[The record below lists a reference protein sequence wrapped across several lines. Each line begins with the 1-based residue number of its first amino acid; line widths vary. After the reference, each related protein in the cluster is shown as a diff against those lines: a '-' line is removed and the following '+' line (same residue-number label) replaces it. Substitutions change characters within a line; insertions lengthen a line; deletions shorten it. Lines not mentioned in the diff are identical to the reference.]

1 MMADYI
7 LSAFADEAAPDLK
20 GQMDACE
27 RNGIRHIEMRF
38 IDTKSIADH
47 TVQECREIRRQL
59 DDRGFELSAMGSPYG
74 KISIKDDFAA
84 HLETFKRGL
93 DLCHALRTSRIR
105 MFSFYM
111 PEGENPSDHRSQVM
125 EQLAILA
132 EEARKE
138 GLTCCH
144 ENEKGIYGDTAE
156 RCADIA
162 RTLGGALSFVFDP
175 ANFVQC
181 GQPVKEAYD
190 TLEPHVLYLH
200 VKDARHSDGVVLP
213 AGEGDGDLP
222 YVLDRFLQK
231 PGEHILTLEPHL
243 MAFPGFANLER
254 PEEMAEKKAGGFA
267 ATNAAFDQACRAL
280 QQLL

>member
-1 MMADYI
+1 MSDYI

-47 TVQECREIRRQL
+47 TVRECREIRRQL
-59 DDRGFELSAMGSPYG
+59 DDRGFELSALGSPYG
-74 KISIKDDFAA
+74 KINIQDDFAA
-84 HLETFKRGL
+84 HLEKFKQGL
-93 DLCHALRTSRIR
+93 ELCHALRVSRIR

-111 PEGENPSDHRSQVM
+111 PEGENPANYRSQVM

-132 EEARKE
+132 QEARRE
-138 GLTCCH
+138 DIVCCH
-144 ENEKGIYGDTAE
+144 ENEKGIYGDTAA
-156 RCADIA
+156 RCVDIA
-162 RTLGGALSFVFDP
+162 HTLDGALSFVFDP

-181 GQPVKEAYD
+181 GQSVKEAYD
-190 TLEPHVLYLH
+190 ALEPHVLYLH
-200 VKDARHSDGVVLP
+200 VKDARYSDGVVLP

-222 YVLDRFLQK
+222 YVLGRFLKK

-243 MAFPGFANLER
+243 MAFPGFADLER
-254 PEEMAEKKAGGFA
+254 PEEITEKKAGGFA
-267 ATNAAFDQACRAL
+267 ETNAAFDKACRAL
-280 QQLL
+280 RQLL